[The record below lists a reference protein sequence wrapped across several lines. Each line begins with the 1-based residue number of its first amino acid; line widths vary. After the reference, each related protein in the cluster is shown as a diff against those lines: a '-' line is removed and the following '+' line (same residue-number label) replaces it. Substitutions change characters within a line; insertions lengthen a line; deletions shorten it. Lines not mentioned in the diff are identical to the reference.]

1 MFWIPSNKPLDPN
14 GWRRAG
20 APEQTSR
27 HPALGLQPQRADDGL
42 TQRPLLFLPLLLLIG
57 ALLWRRN
64 ALYARLNKVHQD
76 IGHFKRDSQWHTPQA
91 ILINIL
97 LAMPVALGLAL
108 CGYAL
113 QIDARGQNANLG
125 AACCRWPRPGWC
137 STPPTASSRRAAWP
151 NCISAGRNP
160 RSNSCRLDPPLGLVV
175 LALVAVVAVA
185 EHQPAALADDVL
197 GIAVVLTCYAL
208 MAWLLSRLLI
218 SSPTHE
224 KASLFRKAWAWC
236 SPPCPSPCS
245 SPCASATTTPRSNS
259 ATG

>member
-1 MFWIPSNKPLDPN
+1 MFWIPSNKPLDTE
-14 GWRRAG
+14 WL
-20 APEQTSR
+20 ETI
-27 HPALGLQPQRADDGL
+27 PAHLSKQVATLPWASSLSELYDGL

-125 AACCRWPRPGWC
+125 ARCADGPGLAGVLHRLPHPRAGRRGRTAFRWEKPQVEFLQDWIRRSGWWCWHWWPWWRWPNTNRRRWPTTCWASPWC
-137 STPPTASSRRAAWP
+137 
-151 NCISAGRNP
+151 
-160 RSNSCRLDPPLGLVV
+160 
-175 LALVAVVAVA
+175 
-185 EHQPAALADDVL
+185 
-197 GIAVVLTCYAL
+197 
-208 MAWLLSRLLI
+208 
-218 SSPTHE
+218 
-224 KASLFRKAWAWC
+224 
-236 SPPCPSPCS
+236 
-245 SPCASATTTPRSNS
+245 
-259 ATG
+259 